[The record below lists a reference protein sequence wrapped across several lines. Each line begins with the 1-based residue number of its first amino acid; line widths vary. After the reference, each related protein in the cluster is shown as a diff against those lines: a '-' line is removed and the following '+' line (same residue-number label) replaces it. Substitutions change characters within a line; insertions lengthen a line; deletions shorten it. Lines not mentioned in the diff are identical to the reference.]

1 MAKDP
6 GRQKG
11 AQPHAEGQHGE
22 KAHQRFLEQLH
33 EGEARASQDEKRES
47 REQHRQD
54 GEHRLFE
61 QREQHD
67 EAEKN
72 SEANRLS
79 QDIDRHGHEREKFQ
93 TVGGAES
100 ARALPASHVDPARP
114 DAPNPEDR
122 ATPPVDVSRKRNR

>member
-1 MAKDP
+1 MAQDD

-11 AQPHAEGQHGE
+11 PQEHAEGQHGE

-33 EGEARASQDEKRES
+33 EGESRES
-47 REQHRQD
+47 RAAKETHEQHRQD

-61 QREQHD
+61 RREQHD

-79 QDIDRHGHEREKFQ
+79 QDIDRHGHERENFQ
-93 TVGGAES
+93 TVGGADS
-100 ARALPASHVDPARP
+100 ARALPPSHIDPARP

-122 ATPPVDVSRKRNR
+122 AAPPVDVSRKRGR